1 MLQEKTPAPD
11 FTLQNSSGQDVK
23 LSDFIGKKVI
33 LYFYPKDDTPG
44 CTVEACAF
52 RDNFPDFQSINAVII
67 GISPDAPESHKK
79 FRNKFDL
86 PFLLLADTDRT
97 VLRLYEAEKE
107 KMMYGKKRMGVQRST
122 YIIDE
127 EGTIIKVYPNVKP
140 DGHARE
146 ILDFID
152 SLNQ

>member
-1 MLQEKTPAPD
+1 MLQEQTPAPD
-11 FTLQNSSGQDVK
+11 FTLQNSSGQDVR
-23 LSDFIGKKVI
+23 LSDFIGKKVV

-52 RDNFPDFQSINAVII
+52 RDTFADFQSINAVII
-67 GISPDAPESHKK
+67 GISPDAPDSHKK

-97 VLRLYEAEKE
+97 VLKLYEAEKE

-127 EGTIIKVYPNVKP
+127 EGTIMKVYPNVKP

-152 SLNQ
+152 SQDQ